1 MKVIKPNS
9 AKISLIVD
17 KFDIAG
23 GFFVGTATRIPED
36 QCDKC
41 LKRAINLMF

>member
-1 MKVIKPNS
+1 MEVIKRNS
-9 AKISLIVD
+9 ARISLIVD
-17 KFDIAG
+17 KFNIAG
-23 GFFVGTATRIPED
+23 GFFVGAATRIPKD